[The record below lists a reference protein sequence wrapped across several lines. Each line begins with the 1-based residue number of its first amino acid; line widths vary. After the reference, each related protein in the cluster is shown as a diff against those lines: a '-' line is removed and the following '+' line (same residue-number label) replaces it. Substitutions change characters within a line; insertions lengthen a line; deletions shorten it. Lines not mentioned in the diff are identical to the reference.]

1 MLATIIAFYLIL
13 GLPAALFIWIV
24 LIASK
29 QHKNKIQ
36 NLNRDQSEYLRFF
49 ERNTEPSRS
58 QS

>member
-1 MLATIIAFYLIL
+1 MVATFIAFYLIL

-29 QHKNKIQ
+29 QHKDKLQ
-36 NLNRDQSEYLRFF
+36 NLNRDQADYLWFY